1 MAKSRRKY
9 PKDLKY
15 PHRPPIAD
23 NPRLIKDWNWDKNT
37 AYDPHVLTCGSNL
50 RVWWK
55 CSVCGHE
62 WPQKPNARD
71 KGNGCPQCHRNNWSN
86 INNAISIKKYGTL
99 AEKRPDLVRYWDY
112 ERNGEL
118 TPDNVSVGY
127 SKKVWWKC
135 EMGHSYP
142 QRVNVKVNKNH
153 QCPECSKELHTSFP
167 EQAIAFYFEKVTEVK
182 CRYKMDGFELDVY
195 LPQYSVAIEYDG
207 VYFHSSK
214 KAEDREFKKNS
225 YCFEHGI
232 HLIRVKESK
241 KQCIEDGIIY
251 VDYRRVIDYDW
262 LIKQLSERVG
272 ISTIIDVDIK
282 RDTVA
287 ITSRFLMIRKE
298 NSIAKL
304 YPDLLAYWDYEGN
317 GGISP
322 DMVSSFSSR
331 NYWWKCS
338 KCGKS
343 YQRQVGNEHLTH
355 ICRECSYEQATL
367 SRKKTLV
374 IKNGSLAQVKPE
386 LMKEWCF
393 EQNVV
398 SPEDVP
404 AGELQEYWWHCSKCG
419 FEWLSSPRYRSHG
432 SGCPACS
439 HQLTGYYKAHPEQKP
454 DDWVPYMDRRVK
466 QPERWSKHTLEE
478 IQQAALKYYRPGEF
492 KKAEYKLYDYAVR
505 HKWTQYLKYKSP
517 TEP

>member
-1 MAKSRRKY
+1 M
-9 PKDLKY
+9 
-15 PHRPPIAD
+15 
-23 NPRLIKDWNWDKNT
+23 
-37 AYDPHVLTCGSNL
+37 
-50 RVWWK
+50 
-55 CSVCGHE
+55 
-62 WPQKPNARD
+62 
-71 KGNGCPQCHRNNWSN
+71 
-86 INNAISIKKYGTL
+86 
-99 AEKRPDLVRYWDY
+99 
-112 ERNGEL
+112 
-118 TPDNVSVGY
+118 
-127 SKKVWWKC
+127 
-135 EMGHSYP
+135 
-142 QRVNVKVNKNH
+142 
-153 QCPECSKELHTSFP
+153 
-167 EQAIAFYFEKVTEVK
+167 
-182 CRYKMDGFELDVY
+182 
-195 LPQYSVAIEYDG
+195 
-207 VYFHSSK
+207 
-214 KAEDREFKKNS
+214 
-225 YCFEHGI
+225 
-232 HLIRVKESK
+232 KESK

-317 GGISP
+317 EGISP

-355 ICRECSYEQATL
+355 ICRECSYERATL

-386 LMKEWCF
+386 LMKEWCY

-439 HQLTGYYKAHPEQKP
+439 HQLTGYYKIHPEQKP
-454 DDWVPYMDRRVK
+454 DDWVPYMERRVK
-466 QPERWSKHTLEE
+466 QPEKWSRHTLEE
-478 IQQAALKYYRPGEF
+478 IQQAASNYHRPGEF
-492 KKAEYKLYDYAVR
+492 KKEHRKLYAYAQ
-505 HKWTQYLKYKSP
+505 HHQWLPFLKYKSSS
-517 TEP
+517 EP